1 MFRTRIPSAF
11 TAFMF
16 LGTLPVFAAPFYI
29 IQKDTRYT
37 QTSGAGPTTPDGFDF
52 FATVTTPGS
61 FDGGTAM
68 VPVTNQ
74 VLPLANQGAQ
84 LQFGSGVI
92 ASQATFNATFPLGV
106 YSFHLTDS
114 TNPGNTA
121 DATVD
126 DSTETFAIIPALTAL
141 SFAALQSMDPAQALT
156 VQFNTFTGAPPPF
169 NGPLTFFAIVRQSNG
184 SIVQFD
190 GLQPDVGQDVI
201 PANTLLAGEQYRYIL
216 FFSNDAVGTNTQLQL
231 NSRTQGFFT
240 PGTAAA
246 AAPEPASAWLGLAGT
261 VLLACRFC
269 RRCACRRL

>member
-1 MFRTRIPSAF
+1 MFRTRILSAMA
-11 TAFMF
+11 AFMF
-16 LGTLPVFAAPFYI
+16 LGTLPIFAAPFYI

-37 QTSGAGPTTPDGFDF
+37 QTSGAAPTTPDGFDF

-61 FDGGTAM
+61 FDGGTTT

-74 VLPLANQGAQ
+74 VLPLANQGTQ

-92 ASQATFNATFPLGV
+92 AGQTTFNATFPLGV
-106 YSFHLTDS
+106 YSFHLTD
-114 TNPGNTA
+114 TANPANTA

-126 DSTETFAIIPALTAL
+126 DSTETFPIIPALTPS
-141 SFAALQSMDPAQALT
+141 SFAALQSMDPTQALT

-190 GLQPDVGQDVI
+190 GLQPDVGQDAI

-240 PGTAAA
+240 PGAAAA
-246 AAPEPASAWLGLAGT
+246 AAPEPSTAWLGWAAIA
-261 VLLACRFC
+261 LLVGRFHRRSACR
-269 RRCACRRL
+269 